1 MSDHHHNPHE
11 GNTAADPMKIAIM
24 VVVGAAA
31 LIVGIVLLARYAVG
45 THNLGATVDNAN
57 TPAAVSQRIAPL
69 TTLVAASTAAA
80 GPSAAPAMA
89 VVTTVKAPSA
99 TAAIVPTA
107 AVAIPAAAPVKV
119 AAAASGENVY
129 KGACGVCHAAG
140 IAGAPK
146 SGDKAAWGSR
156 IAKGKPTLYEHAIK
170 GFNAMPA
177 KGGNSSLA
185 DADVKAAVDYM
196 VALAK

>member
-1 MSDHHHNPHE
+1 MSDHHHNSHE
-11 GNTAADPMKIAIM
+11 GNTAADPMKMAIM

-31 LIVGIVLLARYAVG
+31 LIVGIILLARYAVG
-45 THNLGATVDNAN
+45 THNLGATADNAN
-57 TPAAVSQRIAPL
+57 TPAAISQRIAPL
-69 TTLVAASTAAA
+69 TKVEVASTAAA
-80 GPSAAPAMA
+80 APATA

-99 TAAIVPTA
+99 SAATLPTAAI
-107 AVAIPAAAPVKV
+107 AIPAAAPVKV
-119 AAAASGENVY
+119 AAAASGESVY

-146 SGDKAAWGSR
+146 SGEKAAWAPR

-170 GFNAMPA
+170 GFNQMPA

-196 VALAK
+196 VALVK